1 MDYETLLVERS
12 GAVITVTLNRPAVLN
27 AINKRM
33 LDELGQLFGQL
44 RADPDARFVIFTA
57 AGRAFSAGTDL
68 SDALTAA
75 PEPAASLP
83 TNMRLGQL
91 AGQEFIRSLENLE
104 QVTIAAV
111 NGVAVGAGLALTL
124 ACDFRIASQEASFAI
139 PEANIGL
146 FFTWGCTPRLTAL
159 IGPAKAKE
167 MIMTCDRVSAAE
179 ALRIGLVN
187 RVVAPDSLMEAAR
200 EMAGRIARQGPLAV
214 RMTKKLVNAAAAPGF
229 GNLYLC
235 EPELVERLF
244 LSGQP
249 LEGVRAFVEKRE
261 PDFDSAGD

>member
-12 GAVITVTLNRPAVLN
+12 GAVTTVTLNRPAVLN

-33 LDELGQLFGQL
+33 LDELTQLFGQL
-44 RADPDARFVIFTA
+44 RADPSTRFVIFAA
-57 AGRAFSAGTDL
+57 AGRAFSAGIDL
-68 SDALTAA
+68 SDSLS
-75 PEPAASLP
+75 AASLP

-91 AGQEFIRSLENLE
+91 AGQEFMRTLENLE
-104 QVTIAAV
+104 QVTFAAV

-124 ACDFRIASQEASFAI
+124 ACDFRVASQQASFAI
-139 PEANIGL
+139 PETNIGL

-159 IGPAKAKE
+159 VGPAKAKE

-187 RVVAPDSLMEAAR
+187 RVVAHDSLMEATHDMV
-200 EMAGRIARQGPLAV
+200 ERIARRGPLAV
-214 RMTKKLVNAAAAPGF
+214 RMTKKLVNAAAAPGY

-249 LEGVRAFVEKRE
+249 AEGVQAFVEKRE
-261 PDFDSAGD
+261 PDFDSEGD